1 MEEFSKQKIV
11 YQELTQGSSFALDLN
26 GEYMVSNTG
35 YLISGNDIEYLI
47 ISLNSKL
54 IEYVFKRFYSV
65 SLGESGIRWLSQ
77 CIMELPIKK
86 ITNNQD
92 YSTMLKESD
101 NNKNNFIYQLYNLSE
116 EEVRFIEEL

>member
-1 MEEFSKQKIV
+1 
-11 YQELTQGSSFALDLN
+11 
-26 GEYMVSNTG
+26 
-35 YLISGNDIEYLI
+35 
-47 ISLNSKL
+47 NSKL